1 MHCMKCTACIT
12 NLFTDKLIESSLP
25 LYKKKINKWIKFVI
39 FNYYLSIVFQGF
51 LILNTHY
58 LTSRKLFI
66 KAKKPLKTKSKIK

>member
-1 MHCMKCTACIT
+1 MHCMKCRACIT

-25 LYKKKINKWIKFVI
+25 FYKKKINKWIKFVI

-66 KAKKPLKTKSKIK
+66 KAKKTFKSQIKIK